1 MMMMTLVLTQGSD
14 GGATEP
20 GGKGTFKETR
30 GASLVM
36 YAVDITPERLAN
48 QVLLARIVREF
59 PFLVTRLM
67 C

>member
-1 MMMMTLVLTQGSD
+1 M
-14 GGATEP
+14 GGTTEP